1 MKKYRL
7 PKSRGKRPGGQ
18 SGQVEVETAIV
29 LPMVIFLLL
38 GLIQLGLLHQARI
51 IGKYAAYRAVRTGS
65 LKNGNVDEM
74 ERAAL
79 AVALP
84 ILSWR
89 KGSGWPE
96 VIGRTDTATN
106 WMKKWIKPGFGSTPV
121 NTMTDCGV
129 PYVEVE
135 ICGPKQSDVSG
146 GTYKPGDKELVSF
159 DHKDIA
165 SSGIDTKLRIQ
176 LTLNYRMIIPFAD
189 WVIHRMWRGERIL
202 KELHLD
208 NRKVAIPNMDVPTMI
223 RAAAED
229 GIYIIPIK
237 THYSM
242 KLHSDM
248 PKELLPTDDNV
259 CVN

>member
-1 MKKYRL
+1 MKKNRL
-7 PKSRGKRPGGQ
+7 PKSRGMRADGQ

-29 LPMVIFLLL
+29 LPTVVFLLL

-65 LKNGNVDEM
+65 LKNGDVAEM
-74 ERAAL
+74 EKAAL

-89 KGSGWPE
+89 NGSGAE

-106 WMKKWIKPGFGSTPV
+106 WMTKWAKPGFGMMPTNRMVDFPAIRYMQV
-121 NTMTDCGV
+121 A
-129 PYVEVE
+129 
-135 ICGPKQSDVSG
+135 ICGPTQSDVSG
-146 GTYKPGDKELVSF
+146 GTYNPGGGETVAF
-159 DHKDIA
+159 DHKDTA
-165 SSGIDTKLRIQ
+165 SSGIKTKLRIQ
-176 LTLNYRMIIPFAD
+176 LTMNYRLIIPFAD
-189 WVIHRMWRGERIL
+189 WVIHRMWRGEKIL
-202 KELHLD
+202 EELHLD
-208 NRKVAIPNMDVPTMI
+208 ARNIPIPNTNVPAMI
-223 RAAAED
+223 RAAAAR
-229 GIYIIPIK
+229 GVFIIPIR

-248 PKELLPTDDNV
+248 LKDKLPTDDNV